1 MGLEEESK
9 RSLAMEAELER
20 HLVQINSQSEELQ
33 KYRINTKDLED
44 ALRKARA
51 DAEHFKKQ
59 LSEAHRYAFYI
70 LVMLLPIRILGYAIG

>member
-59 LSEAHRYAFYI
+59 LSEAHRYKC
-70 LVMLLPIRILGYAIG
+70 VQN

>member
-1 MGLEEESK
+1 
-9 RSLAMEAELER
+9 MEAELER

-59 LSEAHRYAFYI
+59 LSEAHRYTGKNKDWGKLHFMY
-70 LVMLLPIRILGYAIG
+70 